1 MFKIYFIG
9 LKMTCLGVLE
19 RGNRDKI
26 NETGLKEEG
35 GIEMS
40 TTVLEY
46 LHASLPERLRAIC
59 LRFVDRLPH
68 SRRENPQV
76 SFVARPMR
84 RGGARC
90 TRMQ

>member
-1 MFKIYFIG
+1 
-9 LKMTCLGVLE
+9 
-19 RGNRDKI
+19 
-26 NETGLKEEG
+26 
-35 GIEMS
+35 MS
-40 TTVLEY
+40 STVLP
-46 LHASLPERLRAIC
+46 LRDARSLRLNTYLRAIC

-68 SRRENPQV
+68 SRRDRPQV